1 MKFYLRILSLLL
13 LLAAALT
20 QDGFNLEDALFDDPT
35 PAPPKKQPVTPK
47 RPGSDGGFGL
57 DLGDA
62 LGPDPTPKKPQKP
75 SSGDT
80 GGFGLDLEDALG
92 PDPTPKKPR
101 KPSSGD
107 TGGFDLEDALG
118 PDPAPEPKKPADK
131 PRSGGGGTFSDNDL
145 FDVSNGDY
153 KPDEGRSGGRAK
165 DTSYDN
171 QGGNDQA
178 QGSGQI
184 AGIISAVG
192 VALLGAASS
201 YFAYQKKKLCFKLQ
215 GGADPESGKGPQ
227 GGRSDNQV
235 FSNLLQNN

>member
-57 DLGDA
+57 DL
-62 LGPDPTPKKPQKP
+62 
-75 SSGDT
+75 
-80 GGFGLDLEDALG
+80 EN
-92 PDPTPKKPR
+92 
-101 KPSSGD
+101 
-107 TGGFDLEDALG
+107 ALG

-131 PRSGGGGTFSDNDL
+131 PRSGGGGTFGDNDL

-178 QGSGQI
+178 QAGSGQI

-192 VALLGAASS
+192 VALVGAASS